1 MNTRYELRD
10 GVAIITLDRPDKL
23 NALTVE
29 MREAL
34 GTHFETAARDTAV
47 RAVLLQATGKAFCA
61 SGDVSKMDDFT
72 AESGRALLKLAHR
85 MVRNLANIEKPVVAS
100 VRGAVAGIGWSMALA
115 CDAVIAS
122 ETARFTQ
129 VFRHVGLVPDGG
141 AVYFLTQHLGV
152 QRAKELVYSG
162 RRIDAQEAHAM
173 GLVNRV
179 IPDEELDT
187 TAFDYARELANGP
200 TFALAVAK
208 KMFKLMYQPDLETLL
223 DAEAWAQGLALLTE
237 DHAEG
242 VKAFFEKRK
251 PAFQGRKKK
260 ERRDHARDD
269 PQVTTFCAG

>member
-1 MNTRYELRD
+1 MPRSVRRRSRGSEMNTRYELRD

-34 GTHFETAARDTAV
+34 GTHFETASRDPAV

-61 SGDVSKMDDFT
+61 SGDVSKMGDFT
-72 AESGRALLKLAHR
+72 ADSGRALLKLAHR

-115 CDAVIAS
+115 CDAVIAA

-162 RRIDAQEAHAM
+162 RRIDAGEACAL

-179 IPDEELDT
+179 VPDEELDAV
-187 TAFDYARELANGP
+187 AFDYARELAKGP
-200 TFALAVAK
+200 TFAFAVAK
-208 KMFKLMYQPDLETLL
+208 KMFKLMYQPSLEAFL

-251 PAFQGRKKK
+251 PVFQGR
-260 ERRDHARDD
+260 
-269 PQVTTFCAG
+269 

>member
-1 MNTRYELRD
+1 MTTRYELRD
-10 GVAIITLDRPDKL
+10 GVAVIILDRPDKL

-34 GTHFETAARDTAV
+34 GTHFETAARDPAV

-61 SGDVSKMDDFT
+61 SGDVSKMGDFT
-72 AESGRALLKLAHR
+72 
-85 MVRNLANIEKPVVAS
+85 P
-100 VRGAVAGIGWSMALA
+100 
-115 CDAVIAS
+115 

-141 AVYFLTQHLGV
+141 AIYFLTQHLGV

-179 IPDEELDT
+179 VADEELDA
-187 TAFDYARELANGP
+187 TAFEYARELATGP
-200 TFALAVAK
+200 TFALGVAK
-208 KMFKLMYQPDLETLL
+208 KMFKLMHQPDLETLL
-223 DAEAWAQGLALLTE
+223 DAEAWAQGLTLLTE

-242 VKAFFEKRK
+242 VRAFFEKRK
-251 PAFQGRKKK
+251 PVFQGR
-260 ERRDHARDD
+260 
-269 PQVTTFCAG
+269 